1 MIYSSYFRMLEMVR
15 IRPRGLPYT
24 SVMNTV
30 TSLGRSMVIK
40 NVSYSLIILER
51 HCHHTFS

>member
-30 TSLGRSMVIK
+30 TSLGMVIK